1 MAATQIIRKIVPLL
15 ILIAA
20 VMGFMVLRATGPSAP
35 PPETSERI
43 WQVRGML
50 VEPATHRPS
59 LELFGR
65 TASPQNATL
74 RAAIEGEIEA
84 VAVRDGQVVETGTL
98 LVRID
103 PAETRLNL
111 AQREAELREAESLIE
126 SERLRAQTD
135 RRSLARERELLQIA
149 QRGLD
154 RARDLRG
161 RELGSEAAVDDA
173 QRSLEQARVALDARE
188 QAVNDAPGRLLQA
201 QARTDRLQAA
211 LERAQLDLQRSEIRA
226 PMPARVVA
234 VQVSPGERVRVGDPL
249 LRLYALDDLEIRA
262 SLPEMLLPRIPPLLR
277 NGTSLRARAVVGG
290 QIVHAEL
297 VRLSGEAVSGEAGL
311 SAYFRVVDGG
321 TDLPLNRFVQLRLSL
336 PEESASVAVPFE
348 ALYGQDRIYRVVDGR
363 MQGLRIERLGE
374 IVDGQGHTRALI
386 RHADLAPDD
395 VLVVTRLPN
404 AVDGL
409 RVGVEMDATDTPN
422 TDVQR

>member
-1 MAATQIIRKIVPLL
+1 MAVTQIVRKIVPLL
-15 ILIAA
+15 ILAAA
-20 VMGFMVLRATGPSAP
+20 VAGFMILRATGPSAP
-35 PPETSERI
+35 PPETSERV

-50 VEPATHRPS
+50 VEPGTHHPS

-84 VAVRDGQVVETGTL
+84 VPARDGQVVEAGAL

-126 SERLRAQTD
+126 SERLRAQAD
-135 RRSLARERELLQIA
+135 RRSLTRERELLQIA

-173 QRSLEQARVALDARE
+173 QRSLEQARVALDARD
-188 QAVNDAPGRLLQA
+188 QAVADAPGRLLQA
-201 QARTDRLQAA
+201 QARTDRLQAL

-226 PMPARVVA
+226 PMPARVVE
-234 VQVSPGERVRVGDPL
+234 VQVSRGERIRIGDPL

-262 SLPEMLLPRIPPLLR
+262 SLPEVLLPRIPPLLR
-277 NGTSLRARAVVGG
+277 NGTALHAQAIVGG
-290 QIVHAEL
+290 QVVHTEL
-297 VRLSGEAVSGEAGL
+297 VRLSGEAASGEAGL
-311 SAYFRVVDGG
+311 SAYFRVVEGG
-321 TDLPLNRFVQLRLSL
+321 ADLPLHRFVQLRLSL
-336 PEESASVAVPFE
+336 PEETDSVAVPFE
-348 ALYGQDRIYRVVDGR
+348 ALYGQDRIYRVVEDR
-363 MQGLRIERLGE
+363 MQGLHIERLGE
-374 IVDGQGHTRALI
+374 IVDAQGHTRALI
-386 RHADLAPDD
+386 RHPDLAPGD

-409 RVGVEMDATDTPN
+409 RVGVEIDAADAPTTNVP
-422 TDVQR
+422 R